1 MAGKLKK
8 HFKEVVSKLWN
19 NSGRCETDKDHFMN
33 AALGLAAE
41 AGEVADIHKKF
52 FYHRQKEGY
61 REELLLELGDV
72 YFYLLKVQ
80 DLWGFTTKE
89 ILDANR
95 AKLFQ
100 RYNVKE
106 TK

>member
-1 MAGKLKK
+1 MSRLKT

-19 NSGRCETDKDHFMN
+19 ASGRCETDKDHFMN

-52 FYHRQKEGY
+52 FFHRAKDGY
-61 REELLLELGDV
+61 KDELLLELGDV

-89 ILDANR
+89 ILEANKE
-95 AKLFQ
+95 KLFA
-100 RYNVKE
+100 RYNV
-106 TK
+106 TIN